1 MFTLAEERA
10 PLKQVAVIHPTM
22 PLEADDLAEKVRSF
36 VSNGIVLR
44 ARFGP
49 MFGAYV
55 GLGTMG
61 IAMQREET

>member
-1 MFTLAEERA
+1 MVSLAEERA

-22 PLEADDLAEKVRSF
+22 PLGADDLAEKVRSF

-44 ARFGP
+44 VGFGP
-49 MFGAYV
+49 MLGAYV
-55 GLGTMG
+55 GPGTMG